1 METVRSDVCGKVA
14 QPPLSYP
21 PTSGPNWKK
30 EEIEP
35 GLRNGSL
42 CALCWEKLQLS
53 GQSGIA
59 YAVLWR
65 FLSGE
70 RQLTT
75 GTLDQT

>member
-1 METVRSDVCGKVA
+1 MPKREHKPTVSDTVRDAIKK
-14 QPPLSYP
+14 
-21 PTSGPNWKK
+21 SGVS
-30 EEIEP
+30 IY
-35 GLRNGSL
+35 
-42 CALCWEKLQLS
+42 QLS

-75 GTLDQT
+75 GTLDRLCDFLGYRLVKK